1 MHELDY
7 SNLERSLI
15 DVIKEEQAKLGYYR
29 EDIRLYYPLSSLN
42 HFFGTDVNADK
53 MQKILEGTGEDVDAT
68 RNIVEG
74 KEAGSAP
81 AESIVWNKKA
91 GSAPAES
98 IVWDKEAGSAP
109 AESIVGDKEAGSATA
124 EPIVGNK
131 EAGSAP
137 AEPIVAGMNARL
149 SDKLGMVEVSH
160 RGDRFCF
167 HIPPEGVEYVH
178 ENTKENEFIRELVN
192 LVAKHGC
199 TIDQIYE
206 LFTAHSDRV
215 GREKMD
221 NGEFDE
227 RIWFQDDADDPYYYC
242 FKQEGGHMIYHRF
255 LPEDYEDFE
264 F

>member
-42 HFFGTDVNADK
+42 HFLGTDVNADK
-53 MQKILEGTGEDVDAT
+53 MQKILEGTGENVDET
-68 RNIVEG
+68 RN
-74 KEAGSAP
+74 
-81 AESIVWNKKA
+81 
-91 GSAPAES
+91 
-98 IVWDKEAGSAP
+98 
-109 AESIVGDKEAGSATA
+109 IVGDKEAGSAT
-124 EPIVGNK
+124 
-131 EAGSAP
+131 

-167 HIPPEGVEYVH
+167 HILPEGVEYVH

-206 LFTAHSDRV
+206 LFTAYSDRV

>member
-42 HFFGTDVNADK
+42 HFLGTDVNADK
-53 MQKILEGTGEDVDAT
+53 MQKILEGTGENVDET

-74 KEAGSAP
+74 KEAGSATTEP
-81 AESIVWNKKA
+81 
-91 GSAPAES
+91 
-98 IVWDKEAGSAP
+98 
-109 AESIVGDKEAGSATA
+109 IVGDKEAGSAT
-124 EPIVGNK
+124 
-131 EAGSAP
+131 

-160 RGDRFCF
+160 RGDRVCF
-167 HIPPEGVEYVH
+167 HILPEGVEYVH

>member
-29 EDIRLYYPLSSLN
+29 EDIRLYYSLSSLN
-42 HFFGTDVNADK
+42 HFLGMDVNADK
-53 MQKILEGTGEDVDAT
+53 MQKILEGTGENVDET

-74 KEAGSAP
+74 KEAGSA
-81 AESIVWNKKA
+81 
-91 GSAPAES
+91 
-98 IVWDKEAGSAP
+98 
-109 AESIVGDKEAGSATA
+109 T
-124 EPIVGNK
+124 
-131 EAGSAP
+131 
-137 AEPIVAGMNARL
+137 AEPIVAGMNATL

-167 HIPPEGVEYVH
+167 HILPEGVEYVH

-199 TIDQIYE
+199 TINQIYE
-206 LFTAHSDRV
+206 LFTARSDRV

>member
-1 MHELDY
+1 MLQYNYD
-7 SNLERSLI
+7 NLQRSLI

-42 HFFGTDVNADK
+42 HFFGTNVGADE
-53 MQKILEGTGEDVDAT
+53 MQCILD
-68 RNIVEG
+68 G
-74 KEAGSAP
+74 KGQEETDHDMIAG
-81 AESIVWNKKA
+81 
-91 GSAPAES
+91 
-98 IVWDKEAGSAP
+98 
-109 AESIVGDKEAGSATA
+109 
-124 EPIVGNK
+124 
-131 EAGSAP
+131 
-137 AEPIVAGMNARL
+137 GMNEIL

-178 ENTKENEFIRELVN
+178 ENTTQNEFIRELVQ

-199 TIDQIYE
+199 TIDQVYE
-206 LFTAHSDRV
+206 LFQAHSDQV
-215 GREKMD
+215 GREKMN

-227 RIWFQDDADDPYYYC
+227 RIWFKNDVDDPYFYC
-242 FKQEGGHMIYHRF
+242 FKQEGEHMIYHRF

>member
-1 MHELDY
+1 MLQYNYD
-7 SNLERSLI
+7 NLQRSLI

-42 HFFGTDVNADK
+42 HFFGTNVGADE
-53 MQKILEGTGEDVDAT
+53 MQLILDGTGEQDHTPIAT
-68 RNIVEG
+68 
-74 KEAGSAP
+74 
-81 AESIVWNKKA
+81 
-91 GSAPAES
+91 
-98 IVWDKEAGSAP
+98 
-109 AESIVGDKEAGSATA
+109 
-124 EPIVGNK
+124 
-131 EAGSAP
+131 
-137 AEPIVAGMNARL
+137 GMNEAL

-178 ENTKENEFIRELVN
+178 ENTTENEFIRELVQ

-199 TIDQIYE
+199 TIDQVYE
-206 LFTAHSDRV
+206 LFQAHSDQV
-215 GREKMD
+215 GREKMN

-227 RIWFQDDADDPYYYC
+227 RIWFKNDVDDPYFYC
-242 FKQEGGHMIYHRF
+242 FKKEGEHMIYHRF

>member
-1 MHELDY
+1 MYELDY

-42 HFFGTDVNADK
+42 HFLGTDVNADK
-53 MQKILEGTGEDVDAT
+53 MQKILEGTGENIDET

-74 KEAGSAP
+74 KEAGSA
-81 AESIVWNKKA
+81 
-91 GSAPAES
+91 
-98 IVWDKEAGSAP
+98 
-109 AESIVGDKEAGSATA
+109 T
-124 EPIVGNK
+124 
-131 EAGSAP
+131 
-137 AEPIVAGMNARL
+137 AEPIVAGMNATL

-167 HIPPEGVEYVH
+167 HILPEGVEYVH

-199 TIDQIYE
+199 TINQIYE
-206 LFTAHSDRV
+206 LFTARSDRV

-227 RIWFQDDADDPYYYC
+227 RIWFEDDADDPYYYC

>member
-1 MHELDY
+1 
-7 SNLERSLI
+7 
-15 DVIKEEQAKLGYYR
+15 
-29 EDIRLYYPLSSLN
+29 
-42 HFFGTDVNADK
+42 
-53 MQKILEGTGEDVDAT
+53 
-68 RNIVEG
+68 
-74 KEAGSAP
+74 
-81 AESIVWNKKA
+81 
-91 GSAPAES
+91 
-98 IVWDKEAGSAP
+98 
-109 AESIVGDKEAGSATA
+109 
-124 EPIVGNK
+124 
-131 EAGSAP
+131 
-137 AEPIVAGMNARL
+137 MNARL

-167 HIPPEGVEYVH
+167 HILPEGVEYVH

-255 LPEDYEDFE
+255 LPEENPVLSHWNRCLPSYLPIHPKKSLLKSHTVCPPSSEAAQC
-264 F
+264 

>member
-42 HFFGTDVNADK
+42 HFLGMDVNADK
-53 MQKILEGTGEDVDAT
+53 MQKILEGTGENVDET

-74 KEAGSAP
+74 KEAGSA
-81 AESIVWNKKA
+81 
-91 GSAPAES
+91 
-98 IVWDKEAGSAP
+98 
-109 AESIVGDKEAGSATA
+109 T
-124 EPIVGNK
+124 
-131 EAGSAP
+131 
-137 AEPIVAGMNARL
+137 AEPIVAGMNATL

-167 HIPPEGVEYVH
+167 HILPEGVEYVH

-199 TIDQIYE
+199 TINQIYE
-206 LFTAHSDRV
+206 LFTARSDRV

-227 RIWFQDDADDPYYYC
+227 RIWFEDDADDPYYYC

>member
-42 HFFGTDVNADK
+42 HFLGTDVNADK
-53 MQKILEGTGEDVDAT
+53 MQKILEGTGENVDET

-74 KEAGSAP
+74 KEAGSATTEP
-81 AESIVWNKKA
+81 
-91 GSAPAES
+91 
-98 IVWDKEAGSAP
+98 
-109 AESIVGDKEAGSATA
+109 IVGDKEAGSAT
-124 EPIVGNK
+124 
-131 EAGSAP
+131 

-167 HIPPEGVEYVH
+167 HILPEGVEYVH
-178 ENTKENEFIRELVN
+178 ENTKENEFIRERVN

>member
-42 HFFGTDVNADK
+42 HFLGTDVNADK
-53 MQKILEGTGEDVDAT
+53 MQKILEGTGENVDET
-68 RNIVEG
+68 GN
-74 KEAGSAP
+74 
-81 AESIVWNKKA
+81 
-91 GSAPAES
+91 
-98 IVWDKEAGSAP
+98 
-109 AESIVGDKEAGSATA
+109 IVGDKETGSAT
-124 EPIVGNK
+124 
-131 EAGSAP
+131 

-167 HIPPEGVEYVH
+167 HILPEGVEYVH

-255 LPEDYEDFE
+255 LPDDYEDFE

>member
-42 HFFGTDVNADK
+42 HFLGTDVNADK
-53 MQKILEGTGEDVDAT
+53 MQKILEGTGENVDET

-74 KEAGSAP
+74 KEAGSAT
-81 AESIVWNKKA
+81 
-91 GSAPAES
+91 
-98 IVWDKEAGSAP
+98 
-109 AESIVGDKEAGSATA
+109 AESIVGDKKAGSATA
-124 EPIVGNK
+124 ELIVGDKK
-131 EAGSAP
+131 EGSAT
-137 AEPIVAGMNARL
+137 AEPIVAGMNATL

-167 HIPPEGVEYVH
+167 HILPEGVEYVH

-199 TIDQIYE
+199 TINQIYE
-206 LFTAHSDRV
+206 LFTARSDRV

>member
-42 HFFGTDVNADK
+42 HFLGTDVNADK
-53 MQKILEGTGEDVDAT
+53 MQKILEGTGENVDET

-74 KEAGSAP
+74 KEAGSATTEP
-81 AESIVWNKKA
+81 
-91 GSAPAES
+91 
-98 IVWDKEAGSAP
+98 
-109 AESIVGDKEAGSATA
+109 IVGDKEAGSATA
-124 EPIVGNK
+124 E
-131 EAGSAP
+131 A
-137 AEPIVAGMNARL
+137 IVAGMNARL

-167 HIPPEGVEYVH
+167 HILPEGVEYVH

>member
-42 HFFGTDVNADK
+42 HFLGTDVNADK
-53 MQKILEGTGEDVDAT
+53 MQKILEGTGENVDET

-74 KEAGSAP
+74 KETGSATTEP
-81 AESIVWNKKA
+81 
-91 GSAPAES
+91 
-98 IVWDKEAGSAP
+98 
-109 AESIVGDKEAGSATA
+109 IVGDKEAGSAT
-124 EPIVGNK
+124 
-131 EAGSAP
+131 

-167 HIPPEGVEYVH
+167 HILPEGVEYVH

>member
-42 HFFGTDVNADK
+42 HFLGTDVNADK
-53 MQKILEGTGEDVDAT
+53 MQKILEGTGENIDET

-74 KEAGSAP
+74 KEAGSA
-81 AESIVWNKKA
+81 
-91 GSAPAES
+91 
-98 IVWDKEAGSAP
+98 
-109 AESIVGDKEAGSATA
+109 T
-124 EPIVGNK
+124 
-131 EAGSAP
+131 

-167 HIPPEGVEYVH
+167 HILPEGVEYVH

-199 TIDQIYE
+199 TINQIYE

-227 RIWFQDDADDPYYYC
+227 RIWFEDDADDPYYYC

>member
-29 EDIRLYYPLSSLN
+29 EDIRLYYSLSSLN
-42 HFFGTDVNADK
+42 HFLGMDVNADK
-53 MQKILEGTGEDVDAT
+53 MQKILEGTGENVDET

-74 KEAGSAP
+74 KEAGSA
-81 AESIVWNKKA
+81 
-91 GSAPAES
+91 
-98 IVWDKEAGSAP
+98 
-109 AESIVGDKEAGSATA
+109 T
-124 EPIVGNK
+124 
-131 EAGSAP
+131 
-137 AEPIVAGMNARL
+137 AEPIVAGMNATL

-167 HIPPEGVEYVH
+167 HILPEGVEYVH

-199 TIDQIYE
+199 TINQIYE
-206 LFTAHSDRV
+206 LFTARSDRV

-227 RIWFQDDADDPYYYC
+227 RIWFEDDADDPYYYC

>member
-1 MHELDY
+1 MNAQNKDEKQMQEFDY

-53 MQKILEGTGEDVDAT
+53 MQKILEGTGADIDAIRKT
-68 RNIVEG
+68 AEG
-74 KEAGSAP
+74 KEAGV
-81 AESIVWNKKA
+81 I
-91 GSAPAES
+91 
-98 IVWDKEAGSAP
+98 
-109 AESIVGDKEAGSATA
+109 TT
-124 EPIVGNK
+124 EPI
-131 EAGSAP
+131 AL
-137 AEPIVAGMNARL
+137 GMNAKL
-149 SDKLGMVEVSH
+149 FDKLGMVEVSH

-178 ENTKENEFIRELVN
+178 ENTKENEFIRELVA

-199 TIDQIYE
+199 TIDQVYE
-206 LFTAHSDRV
+206 LFEAHSDRV
-215 GREKMD
+215 KREKMD

-227 RIWFQDDADDPYYYC
+227 RIWFEDDADDPYYYC
-242 FKQEGGHMIYHRF
+242 FKQEGEHMIYHRF

>member
-42 HFFGTDVNADK
+42 HFLGTDVNADK
-53 MQKILEGTGEDVDAT
+53 MQKILEGTGENVDET

-74 KEAGSAP
+74 KEAGSATTEP
-81 AESIVWNKKA
+81 
-91 GSAPAES
+91 
-98 IVWDKEAGSAP
+98 
-109 AESIVGDKEAGSATA
+109 IVGDKEAGSAT
-124 EPIVGNK
+124 
-131 EAGSAP
+131 

-167 HIPPEGVEYVH
+167 HILPEGVEYVH

-255 LPEDYEDFE
+255 LPEDYKDFE

>member
-42 HFFGTDVNADK
+42 HFFGMDVNADK
-53 MQKILEGTGEDVDAT
+53 MQKILEGTREDADAT
-68 RNIVEG
+68 RNIVE
-74 KEAGSAP
+74 
-81 AESIVWNKKA
+81 
-91 GSAPAES
+91 
-98 IVWDKEAGSAP
+98 
-109 AESIVGDKEAGSATA
+109 
-124 EPIVGNK
+124 
-131 EAGSAP
+131 
-137 AEPIVAGMNARL
+137 GMNARL

>member
-42 HFFGTDVNADK
+42 HFLGTDVNADK
-53 MQKILEGTGEDVDAT
+53 MQKILEGTGENVDET

-74 KEAGSAP
+74 KEAGSA
-81 AESIVWNKKA
+81 
-91 GSAPAES
+91 
-98 IVWDKEAGSAP
+98 
-109 AESIVGDKEAGSATA
+109 T
-124 EPIVGNK
+124 
-131 EAGSAP
+131 

-227 RIWFQDDADDPYYYC
+227 RIWFEDDADDPYYYC

>member
-42 HFFGTDVNADK
+42 HFLGTDVNADK
-53 MQKILEGTGEDVDAT
+53 MQKILEGTGENVDET

-74 KEAGSAP
+74 KEAGSAT
-81 AESIVWNKKA
+81 AES
-91 GSAPAES
+91 
-98 IVWDKEAGSAP
+98 
-109 AESIVGDKEAGSATA
+109 
-124 EPIVGNK
+124 
-131 EAGSAP
+131 
-137 AEPIVAGMNARL
+137 IVAGMNARL

-167 HIPPEGVEYVH
+167 HILPEGVEYVH

-199 TIDQIYE
+199 TINQIYE

-227 RIWFQDDADDPYYYC
+227 RIWFEDDADDPYYYC

>member
-42 HFFGTDVNADK
+42 HFLGTDVNADK
-53 MQKILEGTGEDVDAT
+53 MQKILEGTGENVDET

-74 KEAGSAP
+74 KEAGSTT
-81 AESIVWNKKA
+81 
-91 GSAPAES
+91 
-98 IVWDKEAGSAP
+98 
-109 AESIVGDKEAGSATA
+109 AESIVGDKKAGSATA
-124 EPIVGNK
+124 ESIVGDKKEGFAPAEPIVEGK
-131 EAGSAP
+131 EAGSATV
-137 AEPIVAGMNARL
+137 EPIVAGMNATL

-167 HIPPEGVEYVH
+167 HILPEGVEYVH

-199 TIDQIYE
+199 TINQIYE
-206 LFTAHSDRV
+206 LFTARSDRV

-227 RIWFQDDADDPYYYC
+227 RIWFEDDVDDPYYYC

>member
-29 EDIRLYYPLSSLN
+29 EDIRLYYHLSSLN
-42 HFFGTDVNADK
+42 HFLGMDVNADK
-53 MQKILEGTGEDVDAT
+53 MQKILEGTGENIDET

-74 KEAGSAP
+74 KEAGSTT
-81 AESIVWNKKA
+81 
-91 GSAPAES
+91 
-98 IVWDKEAGSAP
+98 
-109 AESIVGDKEAGSATA
+109 AESIVGDKKAGSATA
-124 EPIVGNK
+124 ESIVGDKK
-131 EAGSAP
+131 EGFAT
-137 AEPIVAGMNARL
+137 AEPIVAGMNATL

-167 HIPPEGVEYVH
+167 HILPEGVEYVH

-199 TIDQIYE
+199 TINQIYE
-206 LFTAHSDRV
+206 LFTARSDRV

>member
-42 HFFGTDVNADK
+42 HFLGTDVNADK
-53 MQKILEGTGEDVDAT
+53 MQKILEGTGENVDET

-74 KEAGSAP
+74 KEAGSA
-81 AESIVWNKKA
+81 
-91 GSAPAES
+91 
-98 IVWDKEAGSAP
+98 
-109 AESIVGDKEAGSATA
+109 T
-124 EPIVGNK
+124 
-131 EAGSAP
+131 

-160 RGDRFCF
+160 KGDRFCF
-167 HIPPEGVEYVH
+167 HILPEGVEYVH

-227 RIWFQDDADDPYYYC
+227 RIWFRDDADDPYYYC

>member
-42 HFFGTDVNADK
+42 HFLGTDVNADK
-53 MQKILEGTGEDVDAT
+53 MQKILEGTGENVDET

-74 KEAGSAP
+74 KEAGSAT
-81 AESIVWNKKA
+81 AE
-91 GSAPAES
+91 P
-98 IVWDKEAGSAP
+98 
-109 AESIVGDKEAGSATA
+109 IVGDKEAGSATA
-124 EPIVGNK
+124 EPIVGDK
-131 EAGSAP
+131 EAGSAT
-137 AEPIVAGMNARL
+137 AEPIVAGMNATL

-167 HIPPEGVEYVH
+167 HILPEGVEYVH

-199 TIDQIYE
+199 TINQIYE
-206 LFTAHSDRV
+206 LFTARSDRV

>member
-42 HFFGTDVNADK
+42 HFLGTDVNADK
-53 MQKILEGTGEDVDAT
+53 MQKILEGTGENVDET

-74 KEAGSAP
+74 KETGSAT
-81 AESIVWNKKA
+81 AE
-91 GSAPAES
+91 P
-98 IVWDKEAGSAP
+98 
-109 AESIVGDKEAGSATA
+109 IVGDKEAGSAT
-124 EPIVGNK
+124 
-131 EAGSAP
+131 

-167 HIPPEGVEYVH
+167 HILPEGVEYVH

>member
-1 MHELDY
+1 MLQYNYD
-7 SNLERSLI
+7 NLQRRLI

-42 HFFGTDVNADK
+42 HFFGTNVGADE
-53 MQKILEGTGEDVDAT
+53 MQCILDGKGKGETDHDM
-68 RNIVEG
+68 I
-74 KEAGSAP
+74 AG
-81 AESIVWNKKA
+81 
-91 GSAPAES
+91 
-98 IVWDKEAGSAP
+98 
-109 AESIVGDKEAGSATA
+109 
-124 EPIVGNK
+124 
-131 EAGSAP
+131 
-137 AEPIVAGMNARL
+137 GMNEIL

-178 ENTKENEFIRELVN
+178 ENTTENEFIRELVQ

-199 TIDQIYE
+199 TIDQVYE
-206 LFTAHSDRV
+206 LFQAHSDQV
-215 GREKMD
+215 GREKMN

-227 RIWFQDDADDPYYYC
+227 RIWFKNDVDDPYFYC
-242 FKQEGGHMIYHRF
+242 FKQEGEHMIYHRF

>member
-42 HFFGTDVNADK
+42 HFLGTDVNADK
-53 MQKILEGTGEDVDAT
+53 MQKILEGTGENVDET

-74 KEAGSAP
+74 KEAGSATTEP
-81 AESIVWNKKA
+81 
-91 GSAPAES
+91 
-98 IVWDKEAGSAP
+98 
-109 AESIVGDKEAGSATA
+109 IVGDKEAGSAT
-124 EPIVGNK
+124 
-131 EAGSAP
+131 

-160 RGDRFCF
+160 KGDRFCF
-167 HIPPEGVEYVH
+167 HILPEGVEYVH

>member
-42 HFFGTDVNADK
+42 HFLGTDVNADK
-53 MQKILEGTGEDVDAT
+53 MQKILEGTGENVDET
-68 RNIVEG
+68 RNIVG
-74 KEAGSAP
+74 AKET
-81 AESIVWNKKA
+81 
-91 GSAPAES
+91 
-98 IVWDKEAGSAP
+98 
-109 AESIVGDKEAGSATA
+109 GSAT
-124 EPIVGNK
+124 
-131 EAGSAP
+131 

-167 HIPPEGVEYVH
+167 HILPEGVEYVH

>member
-42 HFFGTDVNADK
+42 HFLGTDVNADK
-53 MQKILEGTGEDVDAT
+53 MQKILEGTGENVDET

-74 KEAGSAP
+74 KEAGSATTEP
-81 AESIVWNKKA
+81 
-91 GSAPAES
+91 
-98 IVWDKEAGSAP
+98 
-109 AESIVGDKEAGSATA
+109 IVGDKEAGSATT
-124 EPIVGNK
+124 
-131 EAGSAP
+131 
-137 AEPIVAGMNARL
+137 EPIVAGMNARL

-167 HIPPEGVEYVH
+167 HILPEGVEYVH